1 MENHWRV
8 LGSEG
13 CDLIDQLKTVPLR
26 RDPMTGCKRGLRK
39 VGLEAVSWF
48 TWREGEPG
56 GLDQGGR

>member
-1 MENHWRV
+1 M
-8 LGSEG
+8 
-13 CDLIDQLKTVPLR
+13 IDQLKTVPLR